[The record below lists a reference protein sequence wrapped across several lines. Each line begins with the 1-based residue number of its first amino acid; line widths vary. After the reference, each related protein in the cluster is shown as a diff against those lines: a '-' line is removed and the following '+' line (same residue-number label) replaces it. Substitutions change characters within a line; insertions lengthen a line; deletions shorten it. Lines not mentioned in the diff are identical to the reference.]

1 LDYKNGQVINTG
13 EVGESLTK
21 SNQNLPGVWLRMFPA
36 GADGKELPQI
46 VDKPILIVDCEP
58 SAEAGKEV
66 GLSHFNFQSVVE
78 VLKACGVKHLRG
90 EA

>member
-1 LDYKNGQVINTG
+1 MPIKIEKCKLMVV
-13 EVGESLTK
+13 E
-21 SNQNLPGVWLRMFPA
+21 
-36 GADGKELPQI
+36 GADQGRELI
-46 VDKPILIVDCEP
+46 IDKPIVIVDCEP
-58 SAEAGKEV
+58 SAGEGEV